1 MKAANSIIKVIL
13 SGLLP
18 CLPKISF
25 AQWHY
30 HSQWGLTEAWWL
42 LIENF
47 SQYPARRRE
56 IPSATQCFEVSPE
69 ATLPNEKFLS
79 EFDCSNRQ
87 KSISQDF
94 TIIHIALRLS
104 LTYHIITT
112 SAIIQRNVLVRFSAK
127 PNFTASM
134 IFGGPECG
142 LQTRSRWESEWFN
155 STFGAIF
162 YKYFEFC
169 YKHTE
174 IWNVTDKISIV
185 LAQEWTTTTTT
196 TGVVVLCIKISL
208 SLHISSPLWSSG

>member
-1 MKAANSIIKVIL
+1 MFWGL
-13 SGLLP
+13 SGGHITKR
-18 CLPKISF
+18 KI
-25 AQWHY
+25 
-30 HSQWGLTEAWWL
+30 LK
-42 LIENF
+42 EN
-47 SQYPARRRE
+47 
-56 IPSATQCFEVSPE
+56 
-69 ATLPNEKFLS
+69 L
-79 EFDCSNRQ
+79 CSNRQ
-87 KSISQDF
+87 KSISEDCT
-94 TIIHIALRLS
+94 TIYIALKLS

-112 SAIIQRNVLVRFSAK
+112 SAVIQRNVFVRFSAK

-155 STFGAIF
+155 STLGAIF

-185 LAQEWTTTTTT
+185 PTQEWTTTTRT
-196 TGVVVLCIKISL
+196 TGEVVLSIKISL